1 MTDHDDQARSRYR
14 SRTLWLVIGL
24 CFVATGLVIFGRI
37 DGLGWTTTIL
47 GLFAGWQ
54 ARRYGDNKL
63 RNGKDG

>member
-1 MTDHDDQARSRYR
+1 MNDTKSESRYR

-24 CFVATGLVIFGRI
+24 CLVATGLVLSGRI
-37 DGLGWTTTIL
+37 DGDGWTTTIL

-63 RNGKDG
+63 RNRKDGAP